1 MTAIDAQHLL
11 GAAQDPSGGPRRDV
25 RLTLAEGRIAAH
37 DAAPAGAGT
46 LVLPAPAN
54 AHDHARVARASQAG
68 GVGAALE
75 AWLPY
80 LALIPSV
87 DPWLASAVAFG
98 RSARGGAGAVMAH
111 YTRVQGLSDY
121 PTEAKAVAQAAR
133 DVGLR
138 MAFAPSLRDVN
149 PLVYDREAEMLAR
162 LSPAAADTARRRF
175 MRTAAPAAEQVAL
188 VEAVAAEIEGDL
200 VTVQFGPA
208 GPQWC
213 SQALLS
219 LIAERS
225 AATGRRVHMHLLETQ
240 AQRAWA
246 DATHPEGVCVWLDRL
261 GLLSPRLSVAHGV
274 WLRDGEMDL
283 LAERGVTVVTNASS
297 NLGLASGVARVGAM
311 AARGVRVA
319 IGLDG
324 MALDEDE
331 DALREMRL
339 DWLLHRGWGHRPAL
353 SQHDM
358 LTMATAHGRFAIT
371 GDAAAGAE
379 PGAPADL
386 LTLDWAALSAELIE
400 DVPPMDVLMAKGTA
414 AHVSALHV
422 AGRAVVTERRVTGVD
437 LPALET
443 ELLAALRAGR
453 DQTAD
458 LRAAMPELRAAFADH
473 FAAEPPCC

>member
-1 MTAIDAQHLL
+1 MTALDAERLL
-11 GAAQDPSGGPRRDV
+11 GAGDAALSDV
-25 RLTLAEGRIAAH
+25 RLTLEGGRIAAH
-37 DAAPAGAGT
+37 APARAGAGS
-46 LVLPAPAN
+46 LVLPAFAN
-54 AHDHARVARASQAG
+54 AHDHARVTRASQGG

-87 DPWLASAVAFG
+87 DAHLASAVAFG

-111 YTRVQGLSDY
+111 YTRVQGLGDY
-121 PTEAKAVAQAAR
+121 AAEARAVARAAR

-138 MAFAPSLRDVN
+138 MAFAVSMRDAN
-149 PLVYDREAEMLAR
+149 PLVYDREDAMLAR
-162 LSPAAADTARRRF
+162 LSPAAAEVARRRF
-175 MRTAAPAAEQVAL
+175 MRAPMPAHEHVAL

-213 SQALLS
+213 SERMLS

-225 AATGRRVHMHLLETQ
+225 AATGRRVHMHLLESQ
-240 AQRAWA
+240 AQRLWA
-246 DATHPEGVCVWLDRL
+246 DAHYPEGVVVRLDRL
-261 GLLSPRLSVAHGV
+261 GLLSERLSLAHGV
-274 WLRDGEMDL
+274 WLRPDEMEL
-283 LAERGVTVVTNASS
+283 LAERGATVVTNASS
-297 NLGLASGVARVGAM
+297 NLGLASGVAKVGEM
-311 AARGVRVA
+311 VSRGLRVA

-353 SQHDM
+353 SQTD
-358 LTMATAHGRFAIT
+358 LLEMATAHGRFAIT
-371 GDAAAGAE
+371 GDASAGSA

-386 LTLDWAALSAELIE
+386 LTLDWRALSAELIE
-400 DVPPMDVLMAKGTA
+400 DVPAMDVLMAKGTA
-414 AHVSALHV
+414 AHIRSLHV
-422 AGRAVVTERRVTGVD
+422 AGREVVADGRVTGVD
-437 LPALET
+437 LPAFEA

-453 DQTAD
+453 GQTED
-458 LRAAMPELRAAFADH
+458 LRAVMPELRAAFAAH

>member
-1 MTAIDAQHLL
+1 MTVTIDAEHLL
-11 GAAQDPSGGPRRDV
+11 GAGDGPRRDV
-25 RLTLAEGRIAAH
+25 RLGLADGRIAAH
-37 DAAPAGAGT
+37 GVAPAGAGT
-46 LVLPAPAN
+46 LVLPALAN
-54 AHDHARVARASQAG
+54 AHDHARVCRASQAG

-80 LALIPSV
+80 LALIPAV

-121 PTEAKAVAQAAR
+121 PTEAKAVAKAAR

-138 MAFAPSLRDVN
+138 VAFAVNMRDVN

-162 LSPAAADTARRRF
+162 LSPAAAETARRRF
-175 MRTAAPAAEQVAL
+175 MRPAMPPAEQVAL
-188 VEAVAAEIEGDL
+188 AEAVAADIEGDL
-200 VTVQFGPA
+200 VHVQFGPA

-213 SQALLS
+213 SEALLA

-225 AATGRRVHMHLLETQ
+225 AATGRRVHMHLLESQ
-240 AQRAWA
+240 AQRIWA
-246 DATHPEGVCVWLDRL
+246 DTAHPEGVCVWLDRL
-261 GLLSPRLSVAHGV
+261 GLLSPRLSVAHAV
-274 WLRDGEMDL
+274 WLREAEMEL

-297 NLGLASGVARVGAM
+297 NLGLASGIARVGAM
-311 AARGVRVA
+311 VGRGVRVA

-339 DWLLHRGWGHRPAL
+339 DWLLHRGWGHRPGL
-353 SQHDM
+353 SQDDL
-358 LTMATAHGRFAIT
+358 LTMATANGRFAIT
-371 GDAAAGAE
+371 GDGAAGAD

-386 LTLDWAALSAELIE
+386 LTLDWGTLSAELIE
-400 DVPPMDVLMAKGTA
+400 DVPPLDVLMAKGTA
-414 AHVSALHV
+414 AHVRALHV
-422 AGRAVVTERRVTGVD
+422 AGRAVVADGRVTGVD

-443 ELLAALRAGR
+443 ELLRALRAGR

-458 LRAAMPELRAAFADH
+458 LRAAMPELRAAFAAH